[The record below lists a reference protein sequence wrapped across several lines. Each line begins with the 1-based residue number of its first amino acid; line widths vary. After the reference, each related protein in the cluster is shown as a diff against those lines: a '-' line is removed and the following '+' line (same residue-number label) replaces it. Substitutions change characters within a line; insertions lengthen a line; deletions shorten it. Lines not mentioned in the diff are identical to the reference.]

1 MKKNQIII
9 GIDVSKAT
17 LDCYIQSTAQH
28 FIVENGPKGFV
39 QLLETVFTSTNCQ
52 KGDLLVC
59 FENTGKY
66 SKVLSVFMQSQGIS
80 FVMAPALEIKK
91 SLGITRGKNDK
102 IDSCRIANYAY
113 EKREK
118 LKPTI
123 LPGERIDRIK
133 SLLSLREK
141 LVKHRTA
148 YKNGISDLQ
157 DCYREGETRAI
168 KDIQQRLI
176 NGLNDEIDM
185 LETEIESEIKH
196 DPSMEISNNETNN
209 SNYYEFHNK
218 LNSGLP
224 LFIAPTAY
232 YKETDKKQNNI
243 SIRYYFHNADTALNN
258 SIIKESLKAI
268 DFCVHYIGSYN
279 RTQLTY
285 IEFPTFPMAQSLET
299 FLMMGTDFIKMFGKY
314 PDMKFWVAHETIH
327 QWIGVG
333 YFDAIYTSPKYS
345 RFIEESLTEYVRYI
359 YLEKNFGKDS
369 LAGQIKDV
377 VNIYNKQIKGTDQD
391 VPVSSNSPN
400 RVTYCVGPLIFHVVS
415 IKIGENNWQKFISSL
430 YSKYYG
436 KIIDYE
442 IFKKE
447 LSVYAVPTV
456 ISNMENELEAKG
468 IPKEIASH

>member
-1 MKKNQIII
+1 MKKSILFLVLFIVLCSFDRIKKNDIDITSYNIVMKLDTVSRKLEIQTDMLIEIPNTSKIIKLLFSDLMK
-9 GIDVSKAT
+9 IDKAT
-17 LDCYIQSTAQH
+17 INGNKLDYTH
-28 FIVENGPKGFV
+28 
-39 QLLETVFTSTNCQ
+39 TNDTLFANVGSLN
-52 KGDLLVC
+52 KIKLTL
-59 FENTGKY
+59 NY
-66 SKVLSVFMQSQGIS
+66 SLPIDS
-80 FVMAPALEIKK
+80 F
-91 SLGITRGKNDK
+91 KNDK
-102 IDSCRIANYAY
+102 MFA
-113 EKREK
+113 
-118 LKPTI
+118 L
-123 LPGERIDRIK
+123 
-133 SLLSLREK
+133 
-141 LVKHRTA
+141 
-148 YKNGISDLQ
+148 
-157 DCYREGETRAI
+157 TRAM
-168 KDIQQRLI
+168 KWCPFVRD
-176 NGLNDEIDM
+176 DV
-185 LETEIESEIKH
+185 SELTFKITLPKGYKAY
-196 DPSMEISNNETNN
+196 SSGELISNNETNN

-243 SIRYYFHNADTALNN
+243 SIRYYFHNPDTELNN

-268 DFCVHYIGSYN
+268 DFCVHYIGGYN

-345 RFIEESLTEYVRYI
+345 RFIEESLTEYMRYI

-369 LAGQIKDV
+369 LADQIKDV

-391 VPVSSNSPN
+391 VPISSNSPN
-400 RVTYCVGPLIFHVVS
+400 RVTYCVGPLILHVVRM
-415 IKIGENNWQKFISSL
+415 KIGEDNWQKFISSL

-436 KIIDYE
+436 KIIDYD

-447 LSVYAVPTV
+447 LSVYADSTV